1 MKKFDNIT
9 VPKPGVI
16 QNIWAEEFW
25 KDSKI
30 ILTEERHS
38 WNFSEIRKKYY
49 LVQFYGT
56 EIIFMID
63 ATNLYIAG
71 FMWKT
76 ENGYSCYCCIE
87 PEVIPHSYEEKK
99 KINIYSI
106 SKICGSLKEL
116 KNNPSGKYQEI
127 ENNLDTIAFLVSE
140 SIRFDAIHEYLVQ
153 NSAKNVPV
161 RDFKDLVTSWGQCQ
175 YNKRLHIPKGETK
188 KILAKHIE
196 KDKSWNCFYQWLSSG
211 EDKE

>member
-9 VPKPGVI
+9 APKHEVI

-25 KDSKI
+25 KNSKI

-87 PEVIPHSYEEKK
+87 AGVIPHSYEEKK

-153 NSAKNVPV
+153 NSAINVPV
-161 RDFKDLVTSWGQCQ
+161 RDFKDLVTNWGKWWPGKQINITKAETISMLKKHSIQ
-175 YNKRLHIPKGETK
+175 KNDDNK
-188 KILAKHIE
+188 
-196 KDKSWNCFYQWLSSG
+196 FYKWLG
-211 EDKE
+211 I

>member
-9 VPKPGVI
+9 APKPEVI
-16 QNIWAEEFW
+16 QNIRAEDFW
-25 KDSKI
+25 KNSKI

-87 PEVIPHSYEEKK
+87 AEVIPHSYEEKK

-153 NSAKNVPV
+153 KSAINVPV
-161 RDFKDLVTSWGQCQ
+161 RDFKDLVTNWGKWWPSKQINITKAETIRMLKNNSIQ
-175 YNKRLHIPKGETK
+175 KNDDNK
-188 KILAKHIE
+188 
-196 KDKSWNCFYQWLSSG
+196 FYKWLG
-211 EDKE
+211 I